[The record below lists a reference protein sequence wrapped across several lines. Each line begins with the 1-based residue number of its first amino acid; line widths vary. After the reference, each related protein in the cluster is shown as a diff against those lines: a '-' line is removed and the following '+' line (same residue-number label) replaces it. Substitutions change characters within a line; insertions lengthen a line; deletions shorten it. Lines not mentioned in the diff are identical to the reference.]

1 MSETREV
8 VSRDERP
15 GGGSGVRA
23 GLRHDKA
30 VQESE
35 EERKWD
41 GERKAVGDEY
51 VFIAGSTVG
60 PADEKLALTLCWR
73 WRGGES
79 GHGAAKPHARTN
91 LSPRRESR
99 EPMITRF
106 LGTNVPFLGAHPVE
120 VINESCTEREIRLK
134 YVSLMLY
141 SIAIS
146 HEQTTKLSLR

>member
-23 GLRHDKA
+23 GLRHDRA

-60 PADEKLALTLCWR
+60 PADEKLALTLCC
-73 WRGGES
+73 GS
-79 GHGAAKPHARTN
+79 YK
-91 LSPRRESR
+91 
-99 EPMITRF
+99 
-106 LGTNVPFLGAHPVE
+106 
-120 VINESCTEREIRLK
+120 
-134 YVSLMLY
+134 
-141 SIAIS
+141 
-146 HEQTTKLSLR
+146 